1 MVNPSSDSEAP
12 SPGLLDLTPEALAA
26 VLAEELG
33 QPAYRA
39 RQILQGV
46 CQAGWRAYDD
56 MTSLPAELR
65 RRLAARLPLR
75 QPEIRDCR
83 LSEDGS
89 RKYVLG
95 LADGKAVEAVHIVD
109 RGRNTFCISSQVGC
123 AFGCDF
129 CLTARMGL
137 VRQLG
142 AGEIVG
148 QVLTLAD
155 EAGLG
160 HERFNVVLM
169 GMGEPLHN
177 FDAVALALRFLLSSA
192 YMNLSHRRITLSTV
206 GHVEGLR
213 RLARLKHRPRL
224 AVSLNA
230 AEDRLRSRMMPVNRA
245 HPLEEL
251 MKALEAYPLR
261 KRERITFE
269 YVVMA
274 GLNDAPAEADRLATL
289 VRRVPSKVNLIP
301 FNEDPSLPQ
310 RRPEPGVVET
320 FRDRLLDLGV
330 AASIR
335 WSRGVDIRAA
345 CGQLVLEVGA

>member
-1 MVNPSSDSEAP
+1 
-12 SPGLLDLTPEALAA
+12 
-26 VLAEELG
+26 
-33 QPAYRA
+33 
-39 RQILQGV
+39 
-46 CQAGWRAYDD
+46 
-56 MTSLPAELR
+56 
-65 RRLAARLPLR
+65 
-75 QPEIRDCR
+75 
-83 LSEDGS
+83 
-89 RKYVLG
+89 
-95 LADGKAVEAVHIVD
+95 
-109 RGRNTFCISSQVGC
+109 
-123 AFGCDF
+123 
-129 CLTARMGL
+129 
-137 VRQLG
+137 
-142 AGEIVG
+142 
-148 QVLTLAD
+148 
-155 EAGLG
+155 
-160 HERFNVVLM
+160 M